1 MGRLLRVD
9 ACLDNIAHQR
19 VTARHVSVSGLDQK
33 GHKCEHVFVIV
44 AVWIPSLALRVALN
58 AARKPFDALIAL
70 GPQPGATQVV
80 GECTP
85 AAAAQGVRE
94 GLSVGEA
101 LARCPT
107 LELVSAD
114 PDAVSRARERVTT
127 SLEGI
132 GAAVEVG
139 EDDWCFEGRG
149 LERLYGGLDGV
160 LRKARASI
168 WVGADPRLGVAM
180 TRFVAIQAAHEALSK
195 QPRVI
200 TLGEEAAF
208 LAPLPAEC
216 LPLDRRA
223 LEALAN
229 LGIDRVGRFAD
240 LPARSVL
247 DRFGPAGHHAWGLA
261 RGEDGRPLRPRTP
274 PQDVEATMRFPE
286 SVGAL
291 AAIEESARILLHELS
306 DTAIAR
312 GRAFR
317 SLTLRAGL
325 EGGGSWTHTL
335 ALREATADPERLT
348 VASLPHLARV
358 AAPVEWIAIRGD
370 ASGALDG
377 HQLVLTDTGGEE
389 RRRRTDEAAR
399 QVQSGSGR
407 DAVMRLVELEPW
419 SRLPERRWALV
430 PFTGSPSLKPSR

>member
-1 MGRLLRVD
+1 M
-9 ACLDNIAHQR
+9 AHQP
-19 VTARHVSVSGLDQK
+19 VTARHVSVSDLDQK
-33 GHKCEHVFVIV
+33 RHKCEHVFVIV
-44 AVWIPSLALRVALN
+44 AVWIPSLSLRVALN
-58 AARKPFDALIAL
+58 AARKPFDALVAL
-70 GPQPGATQVV
+70 GPQPGAAQFV

-85 AAAAQGVRE
+85 TAAAQGVRE

-114 PDAVSRARERVTT
+114 PDATARARERVTT

-132 GAAVEVG
+132 GAAVEV
-139 EDDWCFEGRG
+139 DDDTWCFEGRG
-149 LERLYGGLDGV
+149 LEHLYRGLNGV

-168 WVGADPRLGVAM
+168 WVGADPRIGVASS
-180 TRFVAIQAAHEALSK
+180 RFVAIQAARQAASNSPL
-195 QPRVI
+195 VI
-200 TLGEEAAF
+200 EDGEEAAF
-208 LAPLPAEC
+208 LAPLPVSG

-223 LEALAN
+223 QEALAN
-229 LGIDRVGRFAD
+229 LGIDRIGRYAS

-247 DRFGPAGHHAWGLA
+247 DRFGPTGHLAWGLA
-261 RGEDGRPLRPRTP
+261 NGEDARPLRPRTP
-274 PQDVEATMRFPE
+274 PQDVEATMRFPD

-291 AAIEESARILLHELS
+291 AAIEESTRILLRELA
-306 DTAIAR
+306 DMATAR

-325 EGGGSWTHTL
+325 EDGGSWTHTL

-348 VASLPHLARV
+348 VASLPHLA
-358 AAPVEWIAIRGD
+358 AITAPVEWIAIRGD

-377 HQLVLTDTGGEE
+377 HQLALTDTGGEE

-430 PFTGSPSLKPSR
+430 PFTGSQSLKPSK